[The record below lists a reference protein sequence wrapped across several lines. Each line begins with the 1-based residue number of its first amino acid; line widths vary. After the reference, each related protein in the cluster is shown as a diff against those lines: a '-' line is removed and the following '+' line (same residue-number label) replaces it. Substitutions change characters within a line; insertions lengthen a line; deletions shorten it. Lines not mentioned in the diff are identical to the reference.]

1 MSAAERLKEI
11 EETRKKGIDLNVWQ
25 KSNVSKRGKRRS
37 KQKKKRKNLEAQIRN
52 EVLRDEEKRL
62 FQEEKRIKEAV
73 MSAAERLKEIE
84 ETRKK
89 GIEFEL
95 LSGIERKRGEEEYAR
110 NEQ

>member
-1 MSAAERLKEI
+1 
-11 EETRKKGIDLNVWQ
+11 
-25 KSNVSKRGKRRS
+25 
-37 KQKKKRKNLEAQIRN
+37 
-52 EVLRDEEKRL
+52 
-62 FQEEKRIKEAV
+62 